1 MDEKVRRRQTM
12 ACLELAK
19 CNWILR
25 VGKEN
30 AHHVGLTGEEVED
43 CASGFLY
50 KKMKQGLGE
59 AEYTQEQR
67 EKIIHQAYSWAKRYA
82 IRLTKRRQIEVPD
95 CDEN

>member
-50 KKMKQGLGE
+50 KKMKQGL
-59 AEYTQEQR
+59 EQALKLR
-67 EKIIHQAYSWAKRYA
+67 SAPVAAGFPRAGSRPRAA
-82 IRLTKRRQIEVPD
+82 AGGPPRLPP
-95 CDEN
+95 